1 MCACVYVAS
10 ILSWFISYLDQYL
23 SIIPL
28 QLHTSVEALA
38 IHKQTHTV
46 SLTSGGNNAIIFF
59 HLLKSHSNLS
69 SVCKGQGGKTQS
81 SLKLHLNQCVSGI
94 EKRRILALWV
104 LSYGRGFKGIVHPK
118 IKFWHNLPTLMSFQ
132 HCMTYFLLQNMKKDI
147 LKKVFFFSCFLMFQL
162 VLNLLNFFKVSGRN
176 QFILATFK

>member
-1 MCACVYVAS
+1 MLFFFLETVIKCREDLQSQIYKKKEKSFHVCGYYEPSQEKAIWCVCVYQKYKRRKCVYVCACVYVAS

-38 IHKQTHTV
+38 IHKQTYTV

-59 HLLKSHSNLS
+59 HLLKSHANLS

-81 SLKLHLNQCVSGI
+81 SLKLHLNQCVSGT
-94 EKRRILALWV
+94 EKRWILALWV
-104 LSYGRGFKGIVHPK
+104 LSYGRGFKGI
-118 IKFWHNLPTLMSFQ
+118 L
-132 HCMTYFLLQNMKKDI
+132 
-147 LKKVFFFSCFLMFQL
+147 
-162 VLNLLNFFKVSGRN
+162 
-176 QFILATFK
+176 

>member
-1 MCACVYVAS
+1 MCVLLWAFPGKAIWCVCVCVCVCQKYKRRKHVYVCACVYLAS
-10 ILSWFISYLDQYL
+10 ILSWLISYLDQYL

-38 IHKQTHTV
+38 INKQTHTV
-46 SLTSGGNNAIIFF
+46 SLTSGGNNAIHFF

-81 SLKLHLNQCVSGI
+81 SLKLHVNQCVSGL
-94 EKRRILALWV
+94 EKRGILALWV

-118 IKFWHNLPTLMSFQ
+118 MKLWHNLPTLMSFQ
-132 HCMTYFLLQNMKKDI
+132 HRMT
-147 LKKVFFFSCFLMFQL
+147 
-162 VLNLLNFFKVSGRN
+162 
-176 QFILATFK
+176 